1 MGALLMKHQSEVL
14 RIWEHPRPEEVGDSV
29 EEFLRL
35 LGGPTW
41 IEIPGKDQS
50 RSRAIVTLLHGN
62 EPSGVHA
69 IHQWLQ
75 LGNQPQVTIACFL
88 GAIDAALAPPG
99 FAFRTLPGHQD
110 LNRCWKEPYDGVEG
124 RMAQEVLNQLRLI
137 NPEGLIDLH
146 NTSGRSPCYAI
157 TTQLGSKQKFLTT
170 LFSDQLVITDL
181 RLGALMEATEL
192 DIPTIAVECGE
203 YHDPQSHRVAFDGL
217 IRFVQADN
225 LFSNETENP
234 NVTVFEHPVR
244 IELQK
249 GRTVAYG
256 TLPITSAALTLRA
269 DADKLNFDMLHAGEQ
284 IGWAG
289 PDQLDALVA
298 LDAQGN
304 NRVKELFS
312 ITDGQLHLAQTG
324 RILMMTTDP
333 IMASTDCLF
342 YFLPA
347 TDQ

>member
-1 MGALLMKHQSEVL
+1 MKHQSEVL

-69 IHQWLQ
+69 IHQWLR
-75 LGNQPQVTIACFL
+75 LGNQPQVNVACFL

-99 FAFRTLPGHQD
+99 FALRTLPGHKD
-110 LNRCWKEPYDGVEG
+110 LNRCWKAPFDGTEG
-124 RMAQEVLNQLRLI
+124 RMAQEVLDQLRLMK
-137 NPEGLIDLH
+137 PEALIDLH
-146 NTSGRSPCYAI
+146 NTSGRSPSYAI
-157 TTQLGSKQKFLTT
+157 TTQTGNKQKTLTS

-181 RLGALMEATEL
+181 RLGALMEAIEFE
-192 DIPTIAVECGE
+192 IPTIAVECGE
-203 YHDPQSHRVAFDGL
+203 YHDPQSHQLAFDG
-217 IRFVQADN
+217 INRFAQTDD
-225 LFSNETENP
+225 LFSNEIENS
-234 NVTVFEHPVR
+234 NITVFEHPVR

-249 GRTVAYG
+249 GRIVAYG
-256 TLPITSAALTLRA
+256 TSPITTADLTLRA
-269 DADKLNFDMLHAGEQ
+269 DADKLNFDMLYFGEQ

-289 PDQLDALVA
+289 PDELNVLTAFDAK
-298 LDAQGN
+298 GN
-304 NRVKELFS
+304 NRVKEIFS
-312 ITDGQLHLAQTG
+312 INKGQLHLAQAG

-347 TDQ
+347 TNR